1 MFPFQPPL
9 PTASNFP
16 FQLEAGNHTSIL
28 MSESGVGFTVAA
40 IRQKAGRSLNCA
52 PPPRPPP
59 PAGAKAPAATAWAE
73 VMVVPG
79 SLSDVRLSHGAA
91 EAGRALNTRTSN
103 TAEDRMTL
111 VISGTS
117 LCLMRFGP
125 QL

>member
-59 PAGAKAPAATAWAE
+59 PAGAKAPAATVWA
-73 VMVVPG
+73 MVTVASG
-79 SLSDVRLSHGAA
+79 SFRAARLSHGDAA
-91 EAGRALNTRTSN
+91 AAKAVNTRIN
-103 TAEDRMTL
+103 N
-111 VISGTS
+111 
-117 LCLMRFGP
+117 
-125 QL
+125 